1 MNYLKCYYNLILKA
15 KNRDIVSKQYYERH
29 HIIPKSIFNNKNAY
43 NTLNLFNIQF
53 KYGKD
58 NIVHLLL
65 REHFIVHLL
74 LVKIFKNI
82 NTDAYEKMLYAA
94 NFLKSRGNSKKYKF
108 LKIAFKKM
116 MSTKLTGKVGRATGS
131 KWSKKR
137 RKLGQVHLKGKTYEQ
152 IHGNKKG
159 KLLRDKRSKTRLGK
173 TLEEIC
179 GYDTAKEMKKKLA
192 NREFTPEWRKKISQR
207 AKEKKLSQFTKDK
220 ISKFMSNRD
229 LSPNVHQDLYMFEH
243 KDSKER
249 IIKRKIDMK
258 KDYGCNLIYQVIK
271 GKRNHSM
278 GWTFVKK
285 MKE

>member
-1 MNYLKCYYNLILKA
+1 
-15 KNRDIVSKQYYERH
+15 
-29 HIIPKSIFNNKNAY
+29 
-43 NTLNLFNIQF
+43 
-53 KYGKD
+53 
-58 NIVHLLL
+58 
-65 REHFIVHLL
+65 
-74 LVKIFKNI
+74 
-82 NTDAYEKMLYAA
+82 
-94 NFLKSRGNSKKYKF
+94 
-108 LKIAFKKM
+108 
-116 MSTKLTGKVGRATGS
+116 
-131 KWSKKR
+131 
-137 RKLGQVHLKGKTYEQ
+137 
-152 IHGNKKG
+152 
-159 KLLRDKRSKTRLGK
+159 
-173 TLEEIC
+173 
-179 GYDTAKEMKKKLA
+179 MKKKLA